1 MADNILGNPSFEDLP
16 TAAHAFADLSKALK
30 ATATAMLGCFGTVL
44 ECILKYAMPRADA
57 EHTA

>member
-1 MADNILGNPSFEDLP
+1 MADNILDNPSLP

-44 ECILKYAMPRADA
+44 ECILKYADERRKK
-57 EHTA
+57 